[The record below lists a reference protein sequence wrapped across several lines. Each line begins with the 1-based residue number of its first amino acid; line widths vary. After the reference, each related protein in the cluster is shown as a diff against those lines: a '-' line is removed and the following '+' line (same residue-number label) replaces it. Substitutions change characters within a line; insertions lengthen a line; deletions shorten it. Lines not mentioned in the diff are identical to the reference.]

1 MTRRWRITIIE
12 LDVISSEVGRHSGE
26 WMARSEKAQPD
37 GEELGLVLL
46 HGAMLGGW
54 IWARVEP
61 LLAGPALAVDF
72 PGRGSRPA
80 DVTKLTLGDVVDSVV
95 ADIESWRVE
104 RVVLV
109 AHSLS
114 GILIPALISRLPG
127 RAVRAVFVSAAVPE
141 PGTSYLDVLP
151 RSERLFL
158 HIVLL
163 IQRKGL
169 LTPGWAARRA
179 LCNDLD
185 EATTRLVLQ
194 GLTREAPRLYGAPV
208 PGDIPA
214 SMPTLYVKLSAD
226 HGFSPA
232 LQDQM
237 IARLHAP
244 RLEEMDAG
252 HVPMLGHPDR
262 LAAILNSMITP
273 TEGAG

>member
-1 MTRRWRITIIE
+1 MTRQWRYTIIE
-12 LDVISSEVGRHSGE
+12 LDVISSEVDRHSGE
-26 WMARSEKAQPD
+26 PVARSEAAQPD

-46 HGAMLGGW
+46 HGAMLGRW

-61 LLAGPALAVDF
+61 LLARPALAVDL

-95 ADIESWRVE
+95 ADIESWPVD

-114 GILIPALISRLPG
+114 GILVPALISRLPG

-141 PGTSYLDVLP
+141 PGATYLDVLP

-158 HIVLL
+158 RIVLL
-163 IQRKGL
+163 IQRNGL
-169 LTPGWAARRA
+169 LTPSWAARRA

-194 GLTREAPRLYGAPV
+194 GLTREAPGLYGAPV
-208 PGDIPA
+208 AGDIPA
-214 SMPTLYVKLSAD
+214 SMPTMYVKLSAD

-244 RLEEMDAG
+244 RLEAMHAG
-252 HVPMLGHPDR
+252 HLPMLGHPDS
-262 LAAILNSMITP
+262 LAAVLNSVIDHTH
-273 TEGAG
+273 GAG

>member
-1 MTRRWRITIIE
+1 MTRRWRIIIIE
-12 LDVISSEVGRHSGE
+12 LDVISSEVDRHSGE
-26 WMARSEKAQPD
+26 RMARSEKAQPD

-61 LLAGPALAVDF
+61 LLAGPALAVDL

-80 DVTKLTLGDVVDSVV
+80 DVTTLTLGDVVDSVV

-141 PGTSYLDVLP
+141 PGASYLDVLP
-151 RSERLFL
+151 RSERVFFRV
-158 HIVLL
+158 VLRT
-163 IQRKGL
+163 QRKGV

-185 EATTRLVLQ
+185 EPTTRLVLQ
-194 GLTREAPRLYGAPV
+194 GLTREAPGLYGAPV

-214 SMPTLYVKLSAD
+214 SMPTLYVRLSAD
-226 HGFSPA
+226 RGFSPA
-232 LQDQM
+232 VQDEM

-252 HVPMLGHPDR
+252 HLPMLGNPDR
-262 LAAILNSMITP
+262 LAAIINSVI
-273 TEGAG
+273 ERSDGSG